1 MESESAIAPTEA
13 LAGRVIA
20 VPESRELQVFA
31 GLLERRGATV
41 LRYPLVSIIDAP
53 DPAPVLAWLKTFS
66 AGACDD
72 LILLT
77 GEGLRRLLRCLE
89 QHAPQE
95 RGAFLEALT
104 RTRRI
109 TRGPKP
115 ARALRELGLVPDLE
129 ATPATSAGVIA
140 ILQDQPLRGRCV
152 GLQLY
157 GTAPNAQ
164 LQAFLNA
171 AGASVLS
178 VAPYAYADSIDD
190 GAVHELLA
198 RMQRGEVD
206 AIAFTST
213 PQVER
218 LFRLAPAALVR
229 AALAATAVA
238 AVGPVVA
245 ATLAAHGVAVQ
256 AMPGQS
262 WFLKPLT
269 AELTRLLEMRGGADA
284 GADPGAAQA

>member
-1 MESESAIAPTEA
+1 MEPAPADA

-20 VPESRELQVFA
+20 VPEARELQLFA

-41 LRYPLVSIIDAP
+41 LRYPLVSIVDAP
-53 DPAPVLAWLKTFS
+53 DPTPVLAWLRSFCEGS
-66 AGACDD
+66 CDD

-89 QHAPQE
+89 QHAPLE
-95 RGAFLEALT
+95 RAPFVAALA

-115 ARALRELGLVPDLE
+115 ARALRELGLLPDLE
-129 ATPATSAGVIA
+129 AAPATSAGVIA
-140 ILQDQPLRGRCV
+140 VLRDQPLAGRRV
-152 GLQLY
+152 GVQLY
-157 GTAPNAQ
+157 GSAPNPELLSF
-164 LQAFLNA
+164 LQG

-190 GAVHELLA
+190 GAVQELLA

-218 LFRLAPAALVR
+218 LFRVADEVLVR
-229 AALAATAVA
+229 AALAATSVA

-245 ATLAAHGVAVQ
+245 ATLAAHGVSVQ

-262 WFLKPLT
+262 WFLKPLA
-269 AELTRLLEMRGGADA
+269 AELSRLLEMRGGTE
-284 GADPGAAQA
+284 PLPPQP

>member
-1 MESESAIAPTEA
+1 MEPVSPTTES

-20 VPESRELQVFA
+20 VPESRELQLFA

-41 LRYPLVSIIDAP
+41 LRYPLVSIVDAP
-53 DPAPVLAWLKTFS
+53 DPAPVLAWLRAFIG
-66 AGACDD
+66 GACDD

-77 GEGLRRLLRCLE
+77 GEGLRRLVRCLE

-95 RGAFLEALT
+95 RTAFLAALA

-115 ARALRELGLVPDLE
+115 ARALRELGLFPDLE
-129 ATPATSAGVIA
+129 AAPATSAGVMA
-140 ILQDQPLRGRCV
+140 VLQNQPLQGRRV

-157 GTAPNAQ
+157 GTAPNVP
-164 LQAFLNA
+164 LQSFLER
-171 AGASVLS
+171 AGASVLA
-178 VAPYAYADSIDD
+178 VAPYVYADSIDD
-190 GAVHELLA
+190 GAVQELLA

-218 LFRLAPAALVR
+218 LFRVAPAPLVH
-229 AALAATAVA
+229 AALAATSVA

-245 ATLAAHGVAVQ
+245 ETLRAHGVEVQ

-269 AELTRLLEMRGGADA
+269 AELTRLLELRNGLE
-284 GADPGAAQA
+284 AATDQAPPQA

>member
-1 MESESAIAPTEA
+1 MEPAPDEA
-13 LAGRVIA
+13 LTGRVIA
-20 VPESRELQVFA
+20 VPESRELQLFA

-41 LRYPLVSIIDAP
+41 LRYPLVSIVDAP
-53 DPAPVLAWLKTFS
+53 DPTPVLAWLRAFID
-66 AGACDD
+66 GACDD

-77 GEGLRRLLRCLE
+77 GEGLRRLLRCLD

-95 RGAFLEALT
+95 RAAFLAALG
-104 RTRRI
+104 RSRRI

-115 ARALRELGLVPDLE
+115 ARALRELGLLPDLE
-129 ATPATSAGVIA
+129 AAPATSAGLIA
-140 ILQDQPLRGRCV
+140 VLCDQPLAGRCV

-157 GTAPNAQ
+157 GSTANPELLSF
-164 LQAFLNA
+164 LQA

-190 GAVHELLA
+190 GAVRELLA

-218 LFRLAPAALVR
+218 LFRVADAALVR
-229 AALAATAVA
+229 AALAATSVA

-245 ATLAAHGVAVQ
+245 ATLAAHGVSVQ

-269 AELTRLLEMRGGADA
+269 AELSRLLQMRGGAEPLA
-284 GADPGAAQA
+284 PQP

>member
-1 MESESAIAPTEA
+1 MEPAIVPAEA

-20 VPESRELQVFA
+20 VPESRELEVFA

-53 DPAPVLAWLKTFS
+53 DPAPVLAWLR
-66 AGACDD
+66 AVIGGACDD

-95 RGAFLEALT
+95 RAAFLAALA

-115 ARALRELGLVPDLE
+115 ARALRELGLLPDLE
-129 ATPATSAGVIA
+129 AVPATSAGVIA
-140 ILQDQPLRGRCV
+140 VLQDQPLGGRCV

-157 GTAPNAQ
+157 GSAPNVE
-164 LQAFLNA
+164 LHAFLQA

-178 VAPYAYADSIDD
+178 VAPYAYADSIDE
-190 GAVHELLA
+190 GAVRELLA

-218 LFRLAPAALVR
+218 LFRVADESLVR
-229 AALAATAVA
+229 AALAATSVA

-245 ATLAAHGVAVQ
+245 STLAAHGVAVQ

-269 AELTRLLEMRGGADA
+269 AELVRLLELRGNAETGADLRL
-284 GADPGAAQA
+284 PQA

>member
-1 MESESAIAPTEA
+1 MEPPAAPAEA
-13 LAGRVIA
+13 LTGRVIA
-20 VPESRELQVFA
+20 VPESRELQLFV

-53 DPAPVLAWLKTFS
+53 DPGPVLAWLRAFS
-66 AGACDD
+66 RGGCDD

-77 GEGLRRLLRCLE
+77 GEGLRRLVGCLE
-89 QHAPQE
+89 QHAPSE
-95 RGAFLEALT
+95 RGAFLTALA
-104 RTRRI
+104 RARRI

-115 ARALRELGLVPDLE
+115 ARALRELGLLPDLE
-129 ATPATSAGVIA
+129 AAPATSAGVMA
-140 ILQDQPLRGRCV
+140 VLRDQPLAGRRV

-157 GTAPNAQ
+157 GTAPNLE
-164 LQAFLNA
+164 LQSFLQA
-171 AGASVLS
+171 AGASLLC

-206 AIAFTST
+206 AIAFTSS

-218 LFRLAPAALVR
+218 LFRVAPAPLVR
-229 AALAATAVA
+229 AALAATSVA

-245 ATLAAHGVAVQ
+245 ATLKAHGISVQ

-269 AELTRLLEMRGGADA
+269 AELTRLLELRNGADA
-284 GADPGAAQA
+284 GIETGASQA

>member
-1 MESESAIAPTEA
+1 METAADSGP
-13 LAGRVIA
+13 LAGRLIA
-20 VPESRELQVFA
+20 IPESRELALFA
-31 GLLERRGATV
+31 ALLERRGATV

-53 DPAPVLAWLKTFS
+53 DPAPVLAWLHSFI
-66 AGACDD
+66 AGTLDD
-72 LILLT
+72 LILMT
-77 GEGLRRLLRCLE
+77 GEGLRRLLACIE
-89 QHAPQE
+89 QHAPQQ
-95 RGAFLEALT
+95 RAAFLDALA

-115 ARALRELGLVPDLE
+115 ARALRELGLAPNLE
-129 ATPATSAGVIA
+129 AAPATTAGVIA
-140 ILQDQPLRGRCV
+140 VLQAEPLAGRCI

-157 GTAPNAQ
+157 GSVPNPALVSF
-164 LQAFLNA
+164 LQA
-171 AGASVLS
+171 AGATVRS

-190 GAVHELLA
+190 GAVRGLLE

-218 LFRLAPAALVR
+218 LFRVAPEAIVR
-229 AALAATAVA
+229 RALAATSVA

-269 AELTRLLEMRGGADA
+269 AELTRLLDERS
-284 GADPGAAQA
+284 GAAPPEA

>member
-1 MESESAIAPTEA
+1 MEPAPADA

-41 LRYPLVSIIDAP
+41 LRYPLVSIVDAP
-53 DPAPVLAWLKTFS
+53 DPRPVLAWLRSFS
-66 AGACDD
+66 EGSCDD

-95 RGAFLEALT
+95 RAAFVAALA

-115 ARALRELGLVPDLE
+115 ARALRELGLLPDLE
-129 ATPATSAGVIA
+129 AAPATSAGVISV
-140 ILQDQPLRGRCV
+140 LREQPLAGRRV

-157 GTAPNAQ
+157 GSAPNPELLSF
-164 LQAFLNA
+164 LQGA
-171 AGASVLS
+171 AASVLS

-190 GAVHELLA
+190 GAVQELLA

-218 LFRLAPAALVR
+218 LFRVADEVLVR
-229 AALAATAVA
+229 AALAATSVA

-245 ATLAAHGVAVQ
+245 ATLAAHGVNVQ

-269 AELTRLLEMRGGADA
+269 AELSRLLEMRSGTE
-284 GADPGAAQA
+284 PLPPQP